1 VAILTTGD
9 EVTATGLPAA
19 GSVRDSFGPQL
30 PALVALLGG
39 AVTSISSVSD
49 DEDATVAAISTAAAG
64 ARLVITT
71 GGTGH
76 SSADHLRRSLQRLD
90 ASIVIPALAMRPGGP
105 TMLARL
111 PGGQLVLSLAGNP
124 LAAMMGLVSVGAPVL
139 AALSGRSE
147 ASTHRIRLSTDVTG
161 SPTATRLLPYSLDDG
176 LATPT
181 AWTGSAMMRG
191 LAAADGVLIV
201 PPEGAS
207 SGDELDALP
216 LPWLR

>member
-1 VAILTTGD
+1 MAILTTGD
-9 EVTATGLPAA
+9 EVTATGVPAA

-30 PALVALLGG
+30 PALVAMLGG
-39 AVTSISSVSD
+39 VVASISSVSD
-49 DEDATVAAISTAAAG
+49 DEDATVAALSTAAAE

-76 SSADHLRRSLQRLD
+76 SSADHLRRSLHRLD
-90 ASIVIPALAMRPGGP
+90 ARVVIPALAMRPGGP
-105 TMLARL
+105 TMLAIL
-111 PGGQLVLSLAGNP
+111 PSGQLVLSLAGNP
-124 LAAMMGLVSVGAPVL
+124 LAAMMGLFSLGAPVL
-139 AALSGRSE
+139 AALSGWSE
-147 ASTHRIRLSTDVTG
+147 ASTHRIGLATDVSG
-161 SPTATRLLPYSLDDG
+161 SPAATRLLPYSVSEG

-207 SGDELDALP
+207 AGDELEALR
-216 LPWLR
+216 LPWSR